1 MASGE
6 VEQGRD
12 IPLHEQEEQGSIVG
26 YLGEGSIETKNKI
39 KSQIKHTRVLV

>member
-39 KSQIKHTRVLV
+39 KSQSALVSVL